1 MRISFGIPR
10 AVPLA
15 VSRGTPWEPVEAP
28 TVHDANPHQG
38 KALFCRFGDEADLIL
53 RPRAVVGLEPIAEW
67 LEARPATPTTAK
79 MGI

>member
-1 MRISFGIPR
+1 MM
-10 AVPLA
+10 
-15 VSRGTPWEPVEAP
+15 P
-28 TVHDANPHQG
+28 TPHQG